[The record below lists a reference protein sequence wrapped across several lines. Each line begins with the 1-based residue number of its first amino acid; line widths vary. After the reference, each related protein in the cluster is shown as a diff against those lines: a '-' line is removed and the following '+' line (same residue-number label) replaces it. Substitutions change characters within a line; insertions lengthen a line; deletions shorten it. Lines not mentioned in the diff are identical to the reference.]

1 MKSLAKMFMIIDCF
15 SRSDR
20 ELALADISER
30 TGIAKP
36 TARRLLSSMQKAGY
50 VEQARRRK
58 GYSLGIKFFEIGS
71 MVLDNMEINRVARPI
86 VNRLQQISGE
96 TVHLCVFN
104 GFRPVMIARR
114 QMDVHPL
121 NTITTIESA
130 PAYCTGVGKVAL
142 AFQEPAVI
150 QKVIDDGLRRY
161 TDNTITDE
169 AWLRTELVEIRR
181 CGYSIDNA
189 EHQPDVRCVA
199 APVRNSSG
207 AVIGSISVSTVFE
220 RLPDDRIPALS
231 ELVVSS
237 ADEISSR
244 LGWEKVRPHEKS
256 RL

>member
-1 MKSLAKMFMIIDCF
+1 MIIDCF

-20 ELALADISER
+20 ELALADISQR

-36 TARRLLSSMQKAGY
+36 TARRLLHSMQKAGY

-71 MVLDNMEINRVARPI
+71 MVLDNMEINRVARLI

-142 AFQEPAVI
+142 AFQDPGVI
-150 QKVIDDGLRRY
+150 QKVIDDGLYRY

-169 AWLRTELVEIRR
+169 GRLREELAEIRR
-181 CGYSIDNA
+181 RGYAVDNA

-199 APVRNSSG
+199 APIRNSNG
-207 AVIGSISVSTVFE
+207 MVIGSISVSTVFE
-220 RLPDDRIPALS
+220 RMPDERLETVS
-231 ELVVSS
+231 ELVVAS
-237 ADEISSR
+237 ADEISGR
-244 LGWEKVRPHEKS
+244 LGWGKGEVTGEKPS
-256 RL
+256 SIPQ